1 MYSMEK
7 LADDFCK
14 LGIRAGQ
21 QPLHLVQKLLSTRL
35 PAITS
40 ETHPEMP
47 GSAGPSQLTSQTS
60 NESILINRMIDAEH
74 EQCLHEQCLH

>member
-7 LADDFCK
+7 LANDFCK

-21 QPLHLVQKLLSTRL
+21 QLLHLVQKLLSTRL

-40 ETHPEMP
+40 EYTLRCQALLVHRNSPHRP
-47 GSAGPSQLTSQTS
+47 
-60 NESILINRMIDAEH
+60 
-74 EQCLHEQCLH
+74 